1 MIGPPGLP
9 KPGRPVFAV
18 AGAAAEPRPRRL
30 FAVRWAAG
38 LYVAGVLAHFSDHM
52 AYHLIAGLPLAE
64 LLIRAP
70 VCLVWPADLIGALIS
85 LA

>member
-18 AGAAAEPRPRRL
+18 AGAAVEPRPYRL

-38 LYVAGVLAHFSDHM
+38 LYVAGVLAHLGDNM
-52 AYHLIAGLPLAE
+52 AYHLMAGLPLAE
-64 LLIRAP
+64 VLIRAP
-70 VCLVWPADLIGALIS
+70 VCLVWPADLIGALLG